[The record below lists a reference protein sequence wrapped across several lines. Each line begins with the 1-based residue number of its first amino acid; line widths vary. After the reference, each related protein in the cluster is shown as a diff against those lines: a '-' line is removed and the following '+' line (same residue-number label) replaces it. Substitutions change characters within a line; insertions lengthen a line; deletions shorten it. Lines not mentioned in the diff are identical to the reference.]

1 MAENN
6 ELLTLKTN
14 QQSQILDQYRGNIY
28 NLELRVSLIIK
39 MMEEKGI
46 FTQGEYENRW
56 PLFLKN
62 DIGMVGPDGKMEGT
76 LKIHFYPEENKNA

>member
-14 QQSQILDQYRGNIY
+14 QQSQILEQYRGNIY
-28 NLELRVSLIIK
+28 NLELRQNLFVK

-46 FTQGEYENRW
+46 FVAGEFEKRW
-56 PLFLKN
+56 PLYLKN
-62 DIGMVGPDGKMEGT
+62 DVGMIGPDGKMEGSCRI
-76 LKIHFYPEENKNA
+76 KFYGC

>member
-1 MAENN
+1 MAENT

-14 QQSQILDQYRGNIY
+14 QQGQILDQYRGNIY
-28 NLELRVSLIIK
+28 NLELRQTLIVR

-46 FTQGEYENRW
+46 FATGEFEKRW

-62 DIGMVGPDGKMEGT
+62 DIGMVGPDGMMEGS
-76 LKIHFYPEENKNA
+76 LKVKFYGC

>member
-1 MAENN
+1 MAENT

-28 NLELRVSLIIK
+28 NLELRQSLIVR

-46 FTQGEYENRW
+46 FATGEFEKRW

-62 DIGMVGPDGKMEGT
+62 DIGIVGPDGMMEGS
-76 LKIHFYPEENKNA
+76 LKIHFYPEEKEHA

>member
-28 NLELRVSLIIK
+28 NLELRQSLIVR

-46 FTQGEYENRW
+46 FATGEFDKRW

-62 DIGMVGPDGKMEGT
+62 DIGMVGPDGIMEGS
-76 LKIHFYPEENKNA
+76 LRIKFYGCE

>member
-28 NLELRVSLIIK
+28 NLELRQSLIVK

-46 FTQGEYENRW
+46 FATGEFDKRW

-62 DIGMVGPDGKMEGT
+62 DIGMIGPDGIMEGSCSI
-76 LKIHFYPEENKNA
+76 KFYGCK

>member
-6 ELLTLKTN
+6 ELLTLRTN

-28 NLELRVSLIIK
+28 TLELRLNLIIK

-46 FTQGEYENRW
+46 FAPEEFERRW

-62 DIGMVGPDGKMEGT
+62 DIGMVGPDGKMEGS
-76 LKIHFYPEENKNA
+76 LKTHFYGGE

>member
-6 ELLTLKTN
+6 ELLTLRTN

-28 NLELRVSLIIK
+28 NLELRLNLVIK

-46 FTQGEYENRW
+46 FAPEEFDKRW

-62 DIGMVGPDGKMEGT
+62 DIGMLGPDGIMEGSCCF
-76 LKIHFYPEENKNA
+76 KFYGCE

>member
-28 NLELRVSLIIK
+28 NLELRQSLIVK

-46 FTQGEYENRW
+46 FATGEFDKRW

-62 DIGMVGPDGKMEGT
+62 DIGMIGPDGIMEGS
-76 LKIHFYPEENKNA
+76 LKIYFYPEEKKHA

>member
-1 MAENN
+1 MAEDNK
-6 ELLTLKTN
+6 LLILKTD

-28 NLELRVSLIIK
+28 NLELRQSLIVK

-46 FTQGEYENRW
+46 FASGEFEKRW

-62 DIGMVGPDGKMEGT
+62 DIGMIGPDGIMEGS
-76 LKIHFYPEENKNA
+76 LRIKFYGN

>member
-28 NLELRVSLIIK
+28 NLELRLNLVLK

-46 FTQGEYENRW
+46 FASGEFEKRW
-56 PLFLKN
+56 PLYLKN
-62 DIGMVGPDGKMEGT
+62 DVGMVGPDGKMEGA
-76 LKIHFYPEENKNA
+76 LRIKFYGC

>member
-28 NLELRVSLIIK
+28 NLELRQSLIVR

-46 FTQGEYENRW
+46 FVTGEFEKRW

-62 DIGMVGPDGKMEGT
+62 DIGMVGPDGMMEGS
-76 LKIHFYPEENKNA
+76 LKVKFYGCE